1 MTDLKTTVKELRTIH
16 AHIAAAGLLGEA
28 SSYPVVKM
36 IVAKLRPPCKELAE
50 IMDRLDAIADEQPT
64 CPHCLKHLTVRGAAG
79 LGVSRDVPKGEE

>member
-1 MTDLKTTVKELRTIH
+1 MKDLKTTVKELRTIH

-28 SSYPVVKM
+28 SSQPVVKL